1 MLINLQSY
9 SHRIIKI
16 VISNKLIK
24 LLTNSK
30 MRNTKLWTYTS
41 IIMAMI
47 FWSLSF
53 IWYKIVYQF
62 YQPITVV
69 FLRLFISSIFL
80 FLITVS
86 LNKIRRIKKKDFK
99 LFIILAFF
107 SPFLYFIG
115 ESFGVKL
122 VSSSLAAV
130 IVSTIPLF
138 TPIAAYYFFRER
150 LSFMNFTGI
159 IISFIG
165 VIFVIFNQG
174 IAVNISF
181 PGIALMFFAVASAIG
196 YVVVIKKLSGN
207 YNTLTI
213 VTYQNS
219 FGLIYFT
226 PLFFI
231 FGFQDF
237 MTVDLSFEV
246 LIPIL
251 KLAIFAST
259 FALIFFT
266 FSLKKIGITRANTFS
281 NAIPVFT
288 VIFAYFILGEE
299 LNILKLMGIFFV
311 VTGLF
316 LSQLNRLPFNIN
328 SGIKKRNK

>member
-1 MLINLQSY
+1 
-9 SHRIIKI
+9 
-16 VISNKLIK
+16 
-24 LLTNSK
+24 
-30 MRNTKLWTYTS
+30 
-41 IIMAMI
+41 
-47 FWSLSF
+47 
-53 IWYKIVYQF
+53 
-62 YQPITVV
+62 
-69 FLRLFISSIFL
+69 
-80 FLITVS
+80 
-86 LNKIRRIKKKDFK
+86 
-99 LFIILAFF
+99 
-107 SPFLYFIG
+107 
-115 ESFGVKL
+115 
-122 VSSSLAAV
+122 
-130 IVSTIPLF
+130 
-138 TPIAAYYFFRER
+138 
-150 LSFMNFTGI
+150 MNFTGI

-174 IAVNISF
+174 IAINISF

-196 YVVVIKKLSGN
+196 YVVVIKKLSEN

-219 FGLIYFT
+219 FGLIYFA

-231 FGFQDF
+231 FDFQDF

-266 FSLKKIGITRANTFS
+266 FSLKKIGIIRANTFS
-281 NAIPVFT
+281 NAIPVLT
-288 VIFAYFILGEE
+288 IIFAYFILGEE

-311 VTGLF
+311 VSGLF